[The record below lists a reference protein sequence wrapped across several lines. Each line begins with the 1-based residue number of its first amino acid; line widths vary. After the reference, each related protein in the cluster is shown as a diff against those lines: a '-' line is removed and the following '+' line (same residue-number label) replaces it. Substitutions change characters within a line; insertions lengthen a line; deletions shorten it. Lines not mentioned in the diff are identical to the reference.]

1 MSYYINKLKDEHNNK
16 NDNSLSY
23 NKDNIS
29 SFKKERLSYSEFKV
43 LLLNSNKGFSQ
54 LINDNTHALMGSI
67 IIDILEHSG
76 FITKEL

>member
-1 MSYYINKLKDEHNNK
+1 MMSYYKLKDEHNNK